1 MAPTA
6 GKLTNHAWQNRRNHQ
21 KEAQMSQTTQTPSV
35 PPLVSQTMKLVLRS
49 PVHGM
54 VSKTVLLITF
64 TGRKSGKTYTTP
76 VDYSQDGDQ
85 VTIFTHA
92 DWWKNLRGG
101 APVTLRIRG
110 RELQGLA
117 EPVAEDKGAVA
128 AGLTEHLRKVP
139 SDARYYGVT
148 FDDHKYPRKDEV
160 ETAAQSVVM
169 IRIQLC

>member
-1 MAPTA
+1 
-6 GKLTNHAWQNRRNHQ
+6 
-21 KEAQMSQTTQTPSV
+21 MSQTPTV
-35 PPLVSQTMKLVLRS
+35 PPYVSSAMKLVLRS

-101 APVTLRIRG
+101 APVTLRIQG
-110 RELQGLA
+110 RELQGFA
-117 EPVAEDKGAVA
+117 EPVAEDKRAVA

-148 FDDHKYPRKDEV
+148 FDDQRNPRAEEV
-160 ETAAQSVVM
+160 EKAAHGVVM
-169 IRIQLC
+169 IRVRLC